1 MTEQPPTVSLH
12 KKDTPKQLRICVVVV
27 SDSRYDQFTT
37 SGETDDV
44 SGNLIKMLAEENKH
58 SVVKMEYVPD
68 DISYIK
74 DVLKQYGKQDDV
86 DLLIFTGGTGLT
98 TRDVTIEAIS
108 PLLKKT
114 LPGFGELFRKLSF
127 DEIGSS
133 AILSRALAGIFMH
146 KVIFCLPGS
155 PNAVKI
161 AMQRLILPEAGHI
174 LKHIRDH

>member
-1 MTEQPPTVSLH
+1 MPI
-12 KKDTPKQLRICVVVV
+12 QLRFGVVVV

-37 SGETDDV
+37 SGKTDDV
-44 SGNLIKMLAEENKH
+44 SGNLIKMLAEEYKH
-58 SVVKMEYVPD
+58 SVVKIEYVPD
-68 DISYIK
+68 EISHIE
-74 DVLKQYGKQDDV
+74 DVLKHYGSQDDV

-127 DEIGSS
+127 DEIGSA
-133 AILSRALAGIFMH
+133 AILSRALAGIFMK

-155 PNAVKI
+155 PNAVKT
-161 AMQRLILPEAGHI
+161 AMKRLILPEAGHI
-174 LKHIRDH
+174 LKHVRDH